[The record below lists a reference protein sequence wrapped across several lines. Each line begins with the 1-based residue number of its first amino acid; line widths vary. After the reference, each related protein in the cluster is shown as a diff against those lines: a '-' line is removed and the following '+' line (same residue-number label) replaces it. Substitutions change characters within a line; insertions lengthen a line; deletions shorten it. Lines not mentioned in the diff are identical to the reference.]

1 MNIGR
6 TINKM
11 EEASRLGNFHNFT
24 YKNERKNKRRL
35 IIDTAFARCR
45 EDNGILNKKEET
57 LEGYGSTEMRWWG
70 SGCKNFEVDLTQPL
84 QIDKDCD
91 IYIEQLTLWGINPP
105 KDNYHQMIYLN
116 INEFNNETSTNN
128 VLDRYYML
136 PNETQNT
143 NFESCDMPC
152 GGGFVFKSKKLNYL
166 ASSPA
171 KRLSKLNLTIIGENN
186 NAGNIKLDSVFTD
199 AINGRCLLELIIIEK
214 E

>member
-11 EEASRLGNFHNFT
+11 EEASKLGNFHNFT
-24 YKNERKNKRRL
+24 YKNERKNKKRL
-35 IIDTAFARCR
+35 IIDTAFARCK
-45 EDNGILNKKEET
+45 EAAGHHNKNEVILK
-57 LEGYGSTEMRWWG
+57 GYSDTKMCWWG
-70 SGCKNFEVDLTQPL
+70 QDCKNFEIDLTQPL

-91 IYIEQLTLWGINPP
+91 IFIEQLTLWGIKPP
-105 KDNYHQMIYLN
+105 DGNNHQMIYLN

-136 PNETQNT
+136 PNESCNT
-143 NFESCDMPC
+143 SSKD
-152 GGGFVFKSKKLNYL
+152 GFVFKSKKLNYL

-171 KRLSKLNLTIIGENN
+171 KRLSRLNLTIIGENRN
-186 NAGNIKLDSVFTD
+186 GSNIKLDSVFNNNT
-199 AINGRCLLELIIIEK
+199 GRCLLELIIIEK